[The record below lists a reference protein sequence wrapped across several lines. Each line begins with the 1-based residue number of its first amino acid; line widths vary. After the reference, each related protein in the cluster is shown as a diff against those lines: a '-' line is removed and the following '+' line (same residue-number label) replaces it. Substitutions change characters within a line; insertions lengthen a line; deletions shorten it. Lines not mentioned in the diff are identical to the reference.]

1 MRTPFTALI
10 LFFTI
15 APLTGCKDAPG
26 DDSAAVEVDCSTRPL
41 TLPSARGEVGGAWD
55 AVNGRLVLFGGDQGV
70 PVNCASQTEFVAE
83 TWAFHPDCDNF
94 APIVAEGPS
103 ARGRGA
109 VAGDGTHLY
118 AHGGRFRDGTSGAY
132 TLHDDLWALDYAT
145 DTWTLLAES
154 GPGKRT
160 NHVMVAARG
169 QLFLYGG
176 NSSTNGASFTPLS
189 DLWSFDLTN
198 KTWTLLQEDAGPGE
212 RLFHSAA
219 ISPDERTLYVYGG
232 GDERAF
238 TGPFFGD
245 LWALDLDSMTWT
257 ELSDGRESGAPAARI
272 WAGLHGLDGQVLLWA
287 GHDDGKLGNT
297 NELWTFDLGAGAWTS
312 VTMGDTLNSGAN
324 GFCDF
329 PADFVTPDLD
339 APERRN
345 AMVSALDGDG
355 KLWTFG
361 GKTDCGIINDVW
373 SLELGSLAWSSRS
386 KATTGEICQR
396 AFAEC
401 ETLCY

>member
-1 MRTPFTALI
+1 
-10 LFFTI
+10 
-15 APLTGCKDAPG
+15 
-26 DDSAAVEVDCSTRPL
+26 
-41 TLPSARGEVGGAWD
+41 
-55 AVNGRLVLFGGDQGV
+55 
-70 PVNCASQTEFVAE
+70 
-83 TWAFHPDCDNF
+83 
-94 APIVAEGPS
+94 
-103 ARGRGA
+103 
-109 VAGDGTHLY
+109 
-118 AHGGRFRDGTSGAY
+118 
-132 TLHDDLWALDYAT
+132 
-145 DTWTLLAES
+145 
-154 GPGKRT
+154 
-160 NHVMVAARG
+160 MVAARG

-257 ELSDGRESGAPAARI
+257 ELSDGREDEAPAARI

-297 NELWTFDLGAGAWTS
+297 NELWTFDLGAGAWTA

-373 SLELGSLAWSSRS
+373 SLELGSLAWTSRS